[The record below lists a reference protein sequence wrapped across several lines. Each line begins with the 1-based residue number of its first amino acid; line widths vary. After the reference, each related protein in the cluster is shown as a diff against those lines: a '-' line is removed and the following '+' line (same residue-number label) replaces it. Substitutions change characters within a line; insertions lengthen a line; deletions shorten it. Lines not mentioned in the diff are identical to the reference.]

1 MALPVSRTGVPHAS
15 EPTGPRTA
23 ADNIRVMLHPGALRI
38 ILAAVLLGS
47 AAPRAQESTT
57 LVADAP
63 APPSMQ
69 DLRGAMQAT
78 LRASSAIPDGPP
90 VARVQPEDL
99 AKSCEELYYER
110 VVLMQRARPF
120 APAYYDDPRNQ
131 AAAFMGSV
139 FTPFY
144 YLWGYTAFESYYDA
158 RRIEAVDRRLDALRQ
173 ISARKDCFVRH

>member
-1 MALPVSRTGVPHAS
+1 MLA
-15 EPTGPRTA
+15 TA
-23 ADNIRVMLHPGALRI
+23 AAW
-38 ILAAVLLGS
+38 AQQS
-47 AAPRAQESTT
+47 API
-57 LVADAP
+57 VADAP
-63 APPSMQ
+63 APPSIQ
-69 DLRGAMQAT
+69 DLRGAMRAT
-78 LRASSAIPDGPP
+78 FAASTALPHGPP
-90 VARVQPEDL
+90 VATVLPEDL

-158 RRIEAVDRRLDALRQ
+158 KRIEAVDRRLDVLRQ